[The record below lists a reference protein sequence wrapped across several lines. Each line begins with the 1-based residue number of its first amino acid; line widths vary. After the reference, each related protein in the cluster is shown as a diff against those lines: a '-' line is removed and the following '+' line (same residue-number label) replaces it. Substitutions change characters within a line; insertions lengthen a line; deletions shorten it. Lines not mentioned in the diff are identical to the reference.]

1 MLDLGFE
8 KEMNQ
13 CLELIKQKSPGNFDE
28 NQEKT
33 KHGKSTFF
41 SNDM

>member
-28 NQEKT
+28 NQEKN
-33 KHGKSTFF
+33 KAWQINFLQ
-41 SNDM
+41 